1 MTLVWLTALLLQRDE
16 PLLLLSQVIQKVLVS
31 DVLLNFFYICLCCIS
46 SIFLHWSQ
54 RGIFRNNSE
63 TNYLPRAIHISCLK
77 LMSKV
82 CCTKNKCS
90 VFLSLRFQVAYDV
103 QHFFAV
109 YLCNLKERKLKEKT
123 LLLSACLVYQRKWS
137 QTHEQ
142 NTVLFEHREFIPHVS
157 ATERHEELT
166 YVSSD
171 HFSVIV
177 FFGTIFHFAQLSKI
191 HTGNS
196 LQLHRRFPSKFWK
209 AYLKVVPIPGSK

>member
-109 YLCNLKERKLKEKT
+109 YLCNLQERKLKEKT
-123 LLLSACLVYQRKWS
+123 LIISM
-137 QTHEQ
+137 
-142 NTVLFEHREFIPHVS
+142 
-157 ATERHEELT
+157 
-166 YVSSD
+166 
-171 HFSVIV
+171 FSV
-177 FFGTIFHFAQLSKI
+177 SKEMVSNTWTKYCFI
-191 HTGNS
+191 WTPRVHTP
-196 LQLHRRFPSKFWK
+196 RFSYRTAWG
-209 AYLKVVPIPGSK
+209 AHIC